1 MVFENFL
8 QLLEQ
13 GEVPPDDMALPD
25 ILRKYYGLEVTSST
39 SPIDLEENDYHQVEL
54 SPEDLGRFN
63 ALFQQLPGLVA
74 VNSVSEA
81 AKTAFEGTYR
91 LTFPKGTNPAAKLM
105 QKNNGAFAGTL
116 VDKGK
121 IVGLADLQKA
131 TAPST
136 IAQQAALS
144 AFSLAS
150 VVTGQY
156 FMAEINQ
163 KLETLE
169 TTVQDI
175 MQFLEIDWRSKLKAQ
190 QQFLNETQK
199 NIRLLI
205 ANPVQ
210 QQASLTTVQSI
221 RCDALAAINS
231 CHTHIEIAIGRMET
245 ANQKKSVDKKAAEK
259 ALGEAMIYIPQ
270 YWYAL
275 YQYSFAYL
283 LEVLLSQNDAHEY
296 LISVQQDLEMK
307 CSEYEQY
314 IHKCIDDTEK
324 LIADG
329 KAFEPLEAK
338 IYGVLRTFC
347 KTGDIVLSASSV
359 VGLTPLWLGLQA
371 ARLPLEFLA
380 EVAGSEKKKANDKSR
395 TEQLEKFS
403 QCINSCTDLMRIKA
417 VGSSIQTMDKWA
429 NESQEMIFKDG
440 KIYVKNP
447 QL

>member
-1 MVFENFL
+1 M
-8 QLLEQ
+8 
-13 GEVPPDDMALPD
+13 
-25 ILRKYYGLEVTSST
+25 T
-39 SPIDLEENDYHQVEL
+39 
-54 SPEDLGRFN
+54 
-63 ALFQQLPGLVA
+63 
-74 VNSVSEA
+74 
-81 AKTAFEGTYR
+81 
-91 LTFPKGTNPAAKLM
+91 
-105 QKNNGAFAGTL
+105 
-116 VDKGK
+116 
-121 IVGLADLQKA
+121 
-131 TAPST
+131 
-136 IAQQAALS
+136 
-144 AFSLAS
+144 
-150 VVTGQY
+150 
-156 FMAEINQ
+156 EINQ

-221 RCDALAAINS
+221 RRDALAAINS

-283 LEVLLSQNDAHEY
+283 LEVLLAQNDAHEY

>member
-1 MVFENFL
+1 MFENFL
-8 QLLEQ
+8 QLFDQ
-13 GEVPPDDMALPD
+13 SEVPPDDMALPD
-25 ILRKYYGLEVTSST
+25 ILQKYYGLEVTAST
-39 SPIDLEENDYHQVEL
+39 SPIDLEANGYHQVEL
-54 SPEDLGRFN
+54 SSEDLGRFN
-63 ALFQQLPGLVA
+63 ALFQQLPGLASVS
-74 VNSVSEA
+74 SVSEA
-81 AKTAFEGTYR
+81 AKTAFEGTYH

-105 QKNNGAFAGTL
+105 QKKNGAFAGAI

-121 IVGLADLQKA
+121 IVGSADLQKA

-163 KLETLE
+163 KLDGLE

-221 RCDALAAINS
+221 RRDALAAINS
-231 CHTHIEIAIGRMET
+231 CHTHIEIAMGHMGV
-245 ANQKKSVDKKAAEK
+245 ANQKKSIDKKAAEK

-283 LEVLLSQNDAHEY
+283 LEVLLSQNDTHEY

-307 CSEYEQY
+307 CSKYEQY

-338 IYGVLRTFC
+338 IYGALRTFC
-347 KTGDIVLSASSV
+347 RMEEVVLRTSSAF
-359 VGLTPLWLGLQA
+359 GLIPSWLGLQA
-371 ARLPLEFLA
+371 APLPLEFLA
-380 EVAGSEKKKANDKSR
+380 DVAGSEKKKANDKSR
-395 TEQLEKFS
+395 TEQLEKFG
-403 QCINSCTDLMRIKA
+403 QCISSCTDLMRIKA
-417 VGSSIQTMDKWA
+417 VGNSIQTMDKWA
-429 NESQEMIFKDG
+429 NESQEVILKNG
-440 KIYVKNP
+440 KIYVKPP